1 MLSETVLIL
10 KLRITINQLL
20 LVDRNAWREG
30 GGGKILFYL
39 IDASDEIKFNTDT
52 HTTADKG
59 GWIPRCKHVD

>member
-20 LVDRNAWREG
+20 LVDRDAWGEG
-30 GGGKILFYL
+30 RGWEILFYL

-52 HTTADKG
+52 DTTADKG
-59 GWIPRCKHVD
+59 GWIPRYKHVD